1 MKPYKADAIRNVA
14 LVGHGGCG
22 KTSLVEAMLF
32 SSGGVARLGEVD
44 EGTTT
49 SDYDP
54 DEIKRKISINS
65 TLAPCEWQG
74 VKVNLIDTPGYA
86 DFVGDVKGALRV
98 VEGAVIVVCAVSGIE
113 VGTETA
119 WEFAQE
125 YNVPRAIFINKM
137 DRENAD
143 FYAVAEALKARFGV
157 HVVPVQL
164 PIGSQDAFQG
174 VVDLIRMKARTGSGK
189 AAAEAEIP
197 ADMAETVAKH
207 REALVE
213 VAAEND
219 DELITKYL
227 EGEELTNEEVARGL
241 ALGIRAGKAIPVFC
255 GSALKNMG
263 VSSLLGEIAALFPSP
278 AEAEPAKGTNP
289 QTNAEEQRK
298 PLDTEPFSAL
308 VFKTLAD
315 PYVGKLTYFRVYSGV
330 LKSDSHV
337 LNSTKDAEERVGQ
350 AYFLKG
356 KDQEAATEV
365 RAGDIGAVA
374 KLGETG
380 TGDTLCDKAK
390 PIRYTAIEFPA
401 PVYSVAV
408 RAKTKADE
416 DKLGPSLTRSAD
428 EDPTFRYHREPETG
442 ETLIS
447 GLGEAHVEILVDR
460 LKRKFGVE
468 VEVGTPK
475 TPYRETITA
484 SAKAQGKHKK
494 QTGGRGQYGDA
505 WIEIEPMDR
514 GAGFEFENKI
524 VGGAIPRQ
532 YIPAVEKGVRE
543 AMGRGILAGYP
554 VVDLRV
560 RVCDGSFHQVDSSE
574 MAFKMAGILAFH
586 DAAANASPVLIEPI
600 LNVDVIVPDEYMG
613 DVIGDLNGKRGRI
626 LGMEPIAG
634 GKQRISALV
643 PQAEMLRYA
652 IDLRAIARGRGSFT
666 SELSNYE
673 QVPAHAAQQI
683 IEQRKKEK
691 EHS

>member
-32 SSGGVARLGEVD
+32 SSGGIARLGEVD

-74 VKVNLIDTPGYA
+74 VKVNLVDTPGYA

-113 VGTETA
+113 VGTETT

-157 HVVPVQL
+157 HVAPVQL
-164 PIGSQDAFQG
+164 PVGSQDAFQG

-278 AEAEPAKGTNP
+278 AEAGPAKGTNP

-337 LNSTKDAEERVGQ
+337 LNSTKGAEERVGQ

-374 KLGETG
+374 KLAETG
-380 TGDTLCDKAK
+380 TGDTLCDRAK

-408 RAKTKADE
+408 RARTKADE

-447 GLGEAHVEILVDR
+447 GLGEAHVEIVVDR

-514 GAGFEFENKI
+514 GAGFEFVNKI

-560 RVCDGSFHQVDSSE
+560 RVYDGSFHQVDSSE
-574 MAFKMAGILAFH
+574 MAFKMAGILAFQN
-586 DAAANASPVLIEPI
+586 AAANASPVLIEPI
-600 LNVDVIVPDEYMG
+600 LNVEVIVPDEYMG

-673 QVPAHAAQQI
+673 QVPAHAAQRI